1 MPSEYGL
8 YTSLMPPFL
17 YMLMGTC
24 QQMSFGVTAIES
36 ILVRTNVRRLINAS
50 GGAAQ
55 ESCKNPASQPTFPHL

>member
-1 MPSEYGL
+1 LFLATAEYGL

-36 ILVRTNVRRLINAS
+36 ILVSVREAS
-50 GGAAQ
+50 NQYIAV
-55 ESCKNPASQPTFPHL
+55 